1 MDNCLIHF
9 PVFMYRLRLVILV
22 CLWCHLAPVYSQDSL
37 SFSLKVIEES
47 PPFSVDINTTSSSWD
62 FQMPFDYLSQ
72 SPSKETKKVCR
83 KYNYLLHK
91 EPDSL
96 NDQRYSQLIYA
107 LWAEDRLEEAEKLCL
122 KVIHSSDPYYIG
134 IHYYSAGIIGDT
146 TIRAYGSFTADHRND
161 AAIILTKICL
171 KQKKFKEAYQY
182 LEDAIKKY
190 PVSYTCGTYF
200 WMQKN
205 EYDFLYASCYEGLS
219 QYKQVLEL
227 LLPECLNRHDEISV
241 RVIKKLFTPKAI
253 ADSLQKAEQSM
264 QFFLDTLP
272 SYFYSTHF
280 ATSDNAERTDTII
293 FYSGVAT
300 MTLFGTSIQLDASG
314 IKNGEH
320 ATREYFIRKFRK
332 SSFYDELDS
341 E

>member
-1 MDNCLIHF
+1 MKI
-9 PVFMYRLRLVILV
+9 
-22 CLWCHLAPVYSQDSL
+22 
-37 SFSLKVIEES
+37 
-47 PPFSVDINTTSSSWD
+47 
-62 FQMPFDYLSQ
+62 
-72 SPSKETKKVCR
+72 
-83 KYNYLLHK
+83 
-91 EPDSL
+91 
-96 NDQRYSQLIYA
+96 
-107 LWAEDRLEEAEKLCL
+107 
-122 KVIHSSDPYYIG
+122 IHSSDPYYTDT
-134 IHYYSAGIIGDT
+134 YYYPSDIAGDT
-146 TIRAYGSFTADHRND
+146 TVGSYGYGSFTTDHRNA
-161 AAIILTKICL
+161 AAILLTKICL
-171 KQKKFKEAYQY
+171 KQQRFKDAYQY
-182 LEDAIKKY
+182 LEDAVKKY
-190 PVSYTCGTYF
+190 KATYTCGTGF
-200 WMQKN
+200 LQQKN

-280 ATSDNAERTDTII
+280 ATSDNAERTDTIV

-300 MTLFGTSIQLDASG
+300 MTLFGKSIQLDASG

-332 SSFYDELDS
+332 SSFYSELDS